1 MTPVLL
7 DTQIVLWAGN
17 APDRLSDEIRSWLLD
32 PAQPVLVS
40 SVSIAELAIK
50 ISIGKLSMPVEPTQW
65 CQQLNFTLVDLTSD
79 EANNVSRLPL
89 IHRDPFDRL
98 LIAQAFANDWTLVST
113 DETVLAYPTVKLRRA
128 N

>member
-50 ISIGKLSMPVEPTQW
+50 NLDRKTEHAGRTHSVVPATEFHTRRSDFGRS
-65 CQQLNFTLVDLTSD
+65 QQRFQ
-79 EANNVSRLPL
+79 A
-89 IHRDPFDRL
+89 PFDPSRP
-98 LIAQAFANDWTLVST
+98 IRSAS
-113 DETVLAYPTVKLRRA
+113 YCSSLRQ
-128 N
+128 